1 MSSIDIRF
9 GKETV
14 ITNIYD
20 GEKVSV
26 KREHEMSVLL
36 DKPELLKQ
44 MIDSLGIINSGQTRK
59 LNIEVC
65 LDSRGRYKMV
75 TRWLDVA

>member
-1 MSSIDIRF
+1 MIDIRF

-20 GEKVSV
+20 GQEVSV

-59 LNIEVC
+59 LNIEIVI
-65 LDSRGRYKMV
+65 DSKERYKMV